1 MKHYTICK
9 RVKGLIDDFRK
20 GWALRYIREAEDEMK
35 ASRNAAKPLYLIL
48 DAARKAQAAVYY
60 SLGDP
65 MYIEGLVQEAYE
77 GRKNV
82 ENPILRCLV
91 DIEDTLQK
99 METLPESADEEAFND
114 AAEIIKIASGIVKL
128 LAIED

>member
-1 MKHYTICK
+1 MKHYSPCK
-9 RVKGLIDDFRK
+9 SAKGLIDDFRK

-35 ASRNAAKPLYLIL
+35 ASRKAAKPLYLIL

-65 MYIEGLVQEAYE
+65 LYIEGLVQEVYE
-77 GRKNV
+77 DGRNV

-91 DIEDTLQK
+91 EIEDTLQR
-99 METLPESADEEAFND
+99 MESLPDSADEEAFND

-128 LAIED
+128 LAVED

>member
-1 MKHYTICK
+1 M
-9 RVKGLIDDFRK
+9 IDDFRK

-35 ASRNAAKPLYLIL
+35 AAQRAAKPFYLIL
-48 DAARKAQAAVYY
+48 DAARKAQAAVYF

-65 MYIEGLVQEAYE
+65 LYIEGLVQEACE
-77 GRKNV
+77 DGKNV

-91 DIEDTLQK
+91 NIEDTLK
-99 METLPESADEEAFND
+99 RMESLSDSADEEAFND